1 MELRVK
7 EQASITDYVQLHAVA
22 LDIFC
27 KTQADR
33 AIMVKESAP
42 TAKAT
47 IKENVTMVGPE
58 RRGVMN
64 RLRGAARR
72 ATRSVCSNIN
82 AAFFIIFHWDT
93 TAILVYTYNDEITQV
108 QSLTSSPQSLTSDI
122 CYIHEIFIMQSN
134 KQGPKM
140 GGEGGRSLTNIHHPS
155 NGSATHMS
163 FSQVFAVKRSPSFM
177 DTLWRY
183 TLLIVKKMAETMGRF
198 WSNHPPG
205 TEGNR

>member
-93 TAILVYTYNDEITQV
+93 TAILAYTYI
-108 QSLTSSPQSLTSDI
+108 
-122 CYIHEIFIMQSN
+122 
-134 KQGPKM
+134 
-140 GGEGGRSLTNIHHPS
+140 
-155 NGSATHMS
+155 
-163 FSQVFAVKRSPSFM
+163 
-177 DTLWRY
+177 
-183 TLLIVKKMAETMGRF
+183 
-198 WSNHPPG
+198 
-205 TEGNR
+205 

>member
-1 MELRVK
+1 MLTAESNQSMELRVK

-134 KQGPKM
+134 KQEPKM
-140 GGEGGRSLTNIHHPS
+140 GGEGEKELDQHPS
-155 NGSATHMS
+155 SIKRLSHTYELFTNFRCEKTSSFYGYTVAVYSLNREKNG
-163 FSQVFAVKRSPSFM
+163 
-177 DTLWRY
+177 
-183 TLLIVKKMAETMGRF
+183 
-198 WSNHPPG
+198 
-205 TEGNR
+205 